1 MLPRQSSHTLVCLM
15 HDSLPDRRCTTPRL
29 CQCLLA
35 ESAESLSEAIASTL
49 SLLGLPAYTC
59 QTAAAP
65 VQDTAAD
72 GVQSSSSSKQGP
84 TAVSFTCLAWLI
96 KGLSMAGHSASLQL
110 VDIPLSYLSSHQAAA
125 SDQPLQASHAVMKT
139 EQGSSPA
146 DGGDHTGQAGLG
158 GTPIADEPPQHSAT
172 TQQCLQAAA
181 ATFELVPSAQDS
193 ILPLSREMSHV
204 KVKLLWQQR
213 FYTVA
218 LQRLEKL
225 LTARESAGNTDGQQ
239 PTNGTD
245 ERQHSPLLLA
255 LAYLLK
261 GTPANLSRAD
271 LPRLLGLLLT
281 ALDVLQLPG
290 QCREKGVL
298 RGALQSVQ
306 AVMKEPT
313 GVPMQLI
320 AAAVAHL
327 VSDPSHHDG

>member
-1 MLPRQSSHTLVCLM
+1 M
-15 HDSLPDRRCTTPRL
+15 
-29 CQCLLA
+29 
-35 ESAESLSEAIASTL
+35 
-49 SLLGLPAYTC
+49 
-59 QTAAAP
+59 
-65 VQDTAAD
+65 QDAAAD
-72 GVQSSSSSKQGP
+72 GAQASSSDRQSP

-110 VDIPLSYLSSHQAAA
+110 VDIPSSYLSSHQVPAP
-125 SDQPLQASHAVMKT
+125 DQPLKASHGGVKS
-139 EQGSSPA
+139 EQGSSQA
-146 DGGDHTGQAGLG
+146 DCGDQTGQAGLD
-158 GTPIADEPPQHSAT
+158 GTPIADEPSLQPSAT
-172 TQQCLQAAA
+172 TGQCLQAAA
-181 ATFELVPSAQDS
+181 ATFELVPSAPDS

-239 PTNGTD
+239 PTDGTD
-245 ERQHSPLLLA
+245 ERQHGPLLLA

-271 LPRLLGLLLT
+271 MPRILGLLLT

-290 QCREKGVL
+290 QCRDKGVL

-313 GVPMQLI
+313 GVCMHSI
-320 AAAVAHL
+320 TAAVAHL
-327 VSDPSHHDG
+327 VSNPSHQ

>member
-1 MLPRQSSHTLVCLM
+1 M

-110 VDIPLSYLSSHQAAA
+110 VDIPLSYLSSHQAPA
-125 SDQPLQASHAVMKT
+125 SDQPLKASHGGMKA
-139 EQGSSPA
+139 EQGSSHA
-146 DGGDHTGQAGLG
+146 DSDCNDQTGKAGLV
-158 GTPIADEPPQHSAT
+158 GTPVADEPLQHSVT
-172 TQQCLQAAA
+172 TEQCLQASA
-181 ATFELVPSAQDS
+181 ATFELVPSAPDS

-225 LTARESAGNTDGQQ
+225 LTVRESAGSTDRQQ
-239 PTNGTD
+239 PTDGTD
-245 ERQHSPLLLA
+245 ERQHGPLLLA

>member
-1 MLPRQSSHTLVCLM
+1 M
-15 HDSLPDRRCTTPRL
+15 HDSLPDGSCTAPRL
-29 CQCLLA
+29 WQCLLA
-35 ESAESLSEAIASTL
+35 ESAKSLSEGIASAL
-49 SLLGLPAYTC
+49 SLLGLPAYTR
-59 QTAAAP
+59 QAAAAP
-65 VQDTAAD
+65 MQDAATV
-72 GVQSSSSSKQGP
+72 GAQASSSGRQGP

-110 VDIPLSYLSSHQAAA
+110 VDIPLSYLSSHQAPA
-125 SDQPLQASHAVMKT
+125 SDQPPQASHAVMKT
-139 EQGSSPA
+139 EQGSSPV

-158 GTPIADEPPQHSAT
+158 RTPIADESLQRSAT
-172 TQQCLQAAA
+172 TGQCLQAAA

-225 LTARESAGNTDGQQ
+225 LTVHESAGRTNGQQ
-239 PTNGTD
+239 PTDSTD
-245 ERQHSPLLLA
+245 KRQHGPLLLA

-271 LPRLLGLLLT
+271 LPRIVGLLLT

-290 QCREKGVL
+290 QCRDKGVL

-313 GVPMQLI
+313 GVCMHLI

-327 VSDPSHHDG
+327 VSNPLCHDS

>member
-1 MLPRQSSHTLVCLM
+1 MQDAATDGAQASSSDRQS
-15 HDSLPDRRCTTPRL
+15 
-29 CQCLLA
+29 
-35 ESAESLSEAIASTL
+35 
-49 SLLGLPAYTC
+49 
-59 QTAAAP
+59 
-65 VQDTAAD
+65 
-72 GVQSSSSSKQGP
+72 P

-110 VDIPLSYLSSHQAAA
+110 VDIPLSYLSRHQAPA
-125 SDQPLQASHAVMKT
+125 SGQPLKASHGGMKT

-146 DGGDHTGQAGLG
+146 EGGDHSRQAGLG
-158 GTPIADEPPQHSAT
+158 GTPIADESSLQHSASIG
-172 TQQCLQAAA
+172 QCLQAAA

-204 KVKLLWQQR
+204 KVKLLWHQR

-225 LTARESAGNTDGQQ
+225 LTMHESVGSTDGQQ
-239 PTNGTD
+239 PTVSTD
-245 ERQHSPLLLA
+245 ERQHGPLLLA

-271 LPRLLGLLLT
+271 MPRILGLLLT

-290 QCREKGVL
+290 QCRDKGL
-298 RGALQSVQ
+298 LKGALQSVQ

-313 GVPMQLI
+313 GVCMHLI
-320 AAAVAHL
+320 TAAVAHL
-327 VSDPSHHDG
+327 VSNPSYHDS